1 MAQLTLYVNELTLKR
16 IEAAAKRERKSISKW
31 AQQKLEKAW
40 QATWPGHYFE
50 IFGSLAGDKF
60 SRPDQGRFAHD
71 KPRQK
76 L

>member
-1 MAQLTLYVNELTLKR
+1 MAQLTLYVTDITFKK

-40 QATWPGHYFE
+40 QATWPGRYFE
-50 IFGSLAGDKF
+50 IIGSLAGDTF
-60 SRPDQGRFAHD
+60 ARPDQGWLPQDA
-71 KPRQK
+71 PRQK